1 MKKHFP
7 QARAMRIA
15 RKLASAMGR
24 AVYVQSSALGYAVNT
39 YPGTFGCTRVLPA

>member
-1 MKKHFP
+1 MKKHFTES
-7 QARAMRIA
+7 RAMRIA
-15 RKLASAMGR
+15 RKLANTVGR